1 MTLLQRKWHD
11 KLETAYLVDS
21 GHSAPSHCRRI
32 WRYCLIQGGTTYW
45 LSNRRITQRA
55 ATNALPAVPA
65 IEVSG
70 ELIPAAVREWS
81 RSVPSG
87 VILGMIILAG
97 LGICS
102 TVIMRT
108 RAELEGSIL
117 QYQRMSSEIN
127 ARRRANAELQLD
139 IHRMTDDPTMIESAA
154 RNRLGMVR
162 PNDIVVPV
170 QLISSVSALNT
181 LSSVR

>member
-1 MTLLQRKWHD
+1 M
-11 KLETAYLVDS
+11 
-21 GHSAPSHCRRI
+21 
-32 WRYCLIQGGTTYW
+32 IQGGTTYW

-55 ATNALPAVPA
+55 TTKVLPALPPL
-65 IEVSG
+65 EFSR

-81 RSVPSG
+81 RIVPSG
-87 VILGMIILAG
+87 VILGMILLAA

-108 RAELEGSIL
+108 RAELQSSIL
-117 QYQRMSSEIN
+117 QYQRMTSDVSSK
-127 ARRRANAELQLD
+127 RRANEALQLD

-162 PNDIVVPV
+162 PSDIVVPI
-170 QLISSVSALNT
+170 QLIRSVSDLNT

>member
-1 MTLLQRKWHD
+1 M
-11 KLETAYLVDS
+11 
-21 GHSAPSHCRRI
+21 
-32 WRYCLIQGGTTYW
+32 IQGGNTYW

-55 ATNALPAVPA
+55 ATNVLPALPA
-65 IEVSG
+65 IEVPR

-81 RSVPSG
+81 STVPSR
-87 VILGMIILAG
+87 VILGMILLAG

-108 RAELEGSIL
+108 RAELQSSIL
-117 QYQRMSSEIN
+117 QYQQMTSDVNSK
-127 ARRRANAELQLD
+127 RRANDALQLD

-162 PNDIVVPV
+162 PTDIVVPV
-170 QLISSVSALNT
+170 QLMRSVSDLNT